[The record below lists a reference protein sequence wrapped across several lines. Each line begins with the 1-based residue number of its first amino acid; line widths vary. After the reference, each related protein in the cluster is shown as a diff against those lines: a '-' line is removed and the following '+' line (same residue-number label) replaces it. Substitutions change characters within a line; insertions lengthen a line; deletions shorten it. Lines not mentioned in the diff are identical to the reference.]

1 MALLDTNLILFLAFA
16 ALLTG
21 FIKGGM
27 PALGPFVAAL
37 VALYFPTR
45 EALGVTVILFLI
57 GDTAAV
63 WLYWRRA
70 NWHELRKMLV
80 PVIVGIVAGGF
91 VLARLDN
98 RTLGLA
104 IGVLILVL
112 VAMEPFRA
120 RLSEWA
126 LRNHGIARAGT
137 GAIAGFATTISN
149 SAGPIL
155 NIYFLLLKLDKHA
168 FIGTA
173 TMFFFFAN
181 VSKVPVFLYQDV
193 FVPGYLPTLALMVPV
208 VYLGVYAGR
217 RFFDWIPQ
225 LWFNRVVLV
234 LTAVAAL
241 WLIFTSLYAN
251 N

>member
-1 MALLDTNLILFLAFA
+1 MTLLSPELLFFLACV

-27 PALGPFVAAL
+27 PALGPLVATL
-37 VALYFPTR
+37 VALNFPTR
-45 EALGVTVILFLI
+45 PALGITVILFLI

-70 NWHELRKMLV
+70 NWQELRKMLL
-80 PVIVGIVAGGF
+80 PVLIGIGVGGV
-91 VLARLDN
+91 VLTSLDN
-98 RTLGLA
+98 RTLGLT
-104 IGVLILVL
+104 IGVIILLL
-112 VAMEPFRA
+112 VSFEPLRP

-126 LRNHGIARAGT
+126 LAHQDIARTTTGT
-137 GAIAGFATTISN
+137 LAGFATTISN

-181 VSKVPVFLYQDV
+181 ASKVPIFLYQ
-193 FVPGYLPTLALMVPV
+193 GIIEAR
-208 VYLGVYAGR
+208 YLGSLLLVAPLIYAGA
-217 RFFDWIPQ
+217 FFGRKFLIWIPQ
-225 LWFNRVVLV
+225 LWFNRVVLFF
-234 LTAVAAL
+234 TAVAAVL
-241 WLIFTSLYAN
+241 LIATN
-251 N
+251 I